1 MHSYLNNLKQFFKSH
16 LLYFVL
22 VILCRICFDM
32 VYERIIFPIYGETY
46 KYVYCPTIETV
57 ILSWVILAAFMVPT
71 CKLYYLEKGVSNVVL
86 LLLFLVSIVPF
97 TTMVRNGQFEYLY
110 VFANTFYFALI
121 YFMTWIFRKKI
132 QLRKVSIQTRLT
144 SGMKIRLLTIFM
156 AIIALYVCGKY
167 SHFRV
172 NFSIDQVYDLRSEA
186 GTYNLP
192 TILNYFFRWATWVI
206 PFLIGYYLRKKK
218 YLYVAT
224 LFVLQIFMFGYD
236 GMKGPFFFAVVVVLA
251 NLFLPKIKM
260 SSLNACFL
268 YGFSGVSVLSYA
280 AYAVL
285 GNYAF
290 AQSILNRLGLIPNI
304 ISYAYYKFYMQY
316 QPDYFRTSFL
326 RYFGFKS
333 PYYNISYMICE
344 WFFGYSQGANDGLI
358 ADAVTNLGIA
368 GIFIMPVAV
377 AFVLR
382 IADMYTD
389 NLDERIAVCV
399 ALYLTLM
406 LMSMFLLPILLTG
419 GLLVILFL
427 LSWMSKEKNEAAVDR
442 LLEVH
447 YENIV

>member
-1 MHSYLNNLKQFFKSH
+1 MYSYLNNLMQFFKSH
-16 LLYFVL
+16 FLYFML
-22 VILCRICFDM
+22 VILCRICFDA
-32 VYERIIFPIYGETY
+32 VYERIIFPIYGATY
-46 KYVYCPTIETV
+46 KYVYCPTIETI
-57 ILSWVILAAFMVPT
+57 ILSWILLVVFMLPT
-71 CKLYYLEKGVSNVVL
+71 CKFYYSEKGVSNVVL

-97 TTMVRNGQFEYLY
+97 TTLVRNGQFEYSY
-110 VFANTFYFALI
+110 VLANTFYFALM
-121 YFMTWIFRKKI
+121 YFMTWVFRKKI
-132 QLRKVSIQTRLT
+132 EMKKVSIQSRLT
-144 SGMKIRLLTIFM
+144 AGMKIQLLTLLM
-156 AIIALYVCGKY
+156 AITALYVCGRY

-192 TILNYFFRWATWVI
+192 TILNYMFRWATWVI

-218 YLYVAT
+218 YLYVAL
-224 LFVLQIFMFGYD
+224 LFILQIFMFGYD
-236 GMKGPFFFAVVVVLA
+236 GMKGPFFFAVVIVLA

-268 YGFSGVSVLSYA
+268 YGFSGISVFSYA
-280 AYAVL
+280 VYVIL

-290 AQSILNRLGLIPNI
+290 AQSLLNRLGLIPNI
-304 ISYAYYKFYMQY
+304 ISYAYFKFYTQY

-333 PYYNISYMICE
+333 PYSNISYMICE

-358 ADAVTNLGIA
+358 ADAVTNLGIV
-368 GIFIMPVAV
+368 GIFVMPVAV

-382 IADMYTD
+382 IVDMYTE
-389 NLDERIAVCV
+389 NFDERMAVCV

-419 GLLVILFL
+419 GLFVILFL
-427 LSWMSKEKNEAAVDR
+427 LNWISKENNEAVANGLV
-442 LLEVH
+442 EVND
-447 YENIV
+447 ENIV